1 LGDIVEMSIVETGGE
16 WFSSFPGSGRIYRLI
31 DAAQTGNS
39 GAERL
44 GAVVALGA
52 SGDPRAVRTLIACL
66 GDNDPSIRL
75 YAVGS
80 LARLKS
86 CRAVDALI
94 GRLHDR
100 NERSEIRMQAAA
112 ALAAIRGFSA
122 IEGLKEQF
130 RDFDGDPALRSG
142 IGVLLDQLKD

>member
-1 LGDIVEMSIVETGGE
+1 MEMNMVETGGE

-31 DAAQTGNS
+31 DAAQAGSS

-52 SGDPRAVRTLIACL
+52 SGDPRAVRILIACL
-66 GDNDPSIRL
+66 GDHDPLIRL
-75 YAVGS
+75 NAVGS

-94 GRLHDR
+94 GRLRDG
-100 NERSEIRMQAAA
+100 NERPEIRIQAAA

-130 RDFDGDPALRSG
+130 RDPEGDPALRTG